1 MDQKKAKDFYGL
13 LTHRKKPSF
22 QHEYFSKWIGRMYES
37 NGHHMIAFKLYLIF
51 LKTNLEDQLVP
62 TRIHFLCFW
71 DDIFRLQGKKIS
83 NRLGKPLLLHS
94 EMIVFS
100 VKLQQQNGNQA
111 FSVFLWKKLGRICF
125 LRFKKVK
132 CFKKWKILN
141 IFYFNLWIRTSKTKR
156 DYNQKKNSHFFW
168 IQKEDFKETE
178 KLFFL
183 TLHNFFQMNNNNFFP
198 KKKFQ
203 VLFRSISF
211 SQKEKQPLLFTIWKD
226 LTLLNMKKL
235 SEKNIKIF
243 FYITKIHVK
252 WFIALSVQWAK
263 EKKEKNNAFF
273 MKIFL
278 KKKWET
284 LYESY
289 NPIGRNFS
297 FQTGFL
303 SKLAN
308 LQLVNGFLVE
318 SLNSYKAMVKKK
330 YSSIELLN
338 KIALIK
344 EKMFTKSKALR
355 TFIQGIKIYFE
366 KTLSVPKKYFRSQ
379 GPVWKIWKQMEN
391 FFEIGNIDR
400 LSHLVISILLLQ
412 TRKLFRFLQ
421 FHEKYRKK
429 VQKKKYTRL
438 PGKDYLKK
446 FFFLKNSLEVMKKK
460 KFQTIFAPLLNCLV
474 ERIVFLFEKNQV
486 FRKKDKSLHFLV
498 SNPLFYHQHSRF
510 VRYVSMSVMI
520 QKKKFK
526 KTYTI
531 LRLQCI
537 KDPYSFH
544 QWCLLSK
551 FENQFGFLIAKTL
564 RYSLRLLIKYPSS
577 VPAMIFS
584 GNHCSFFGSFGY
596 SLAEYFQAYRWK
608 KDSPFLNFL
617 ISIQYLNGSLSRK
630 VLNSE
635 FSIFLSLCFFSE
647 YKRLRLFVSQRI
659 LHRSLSSKFL
669 EIELMYNTAR
679 LYLFLG
685 LNYQALKTFQKGL
698 RWPQTALSVNK
709 TRRRFIFFRQ
719 KNLKKEMLFNISIL
733 FRAFGNKALSEL
745 NE

>member
-1 MDQKKAKDFYGL
+1 M
-13 LTHRKKPSF
+13 
-22 QHEYFSKWIGRMYES
+22 
-37 NGHHMIAFKLYLIF
+37 
-51 LKTNLEDQLVP
+51 
-62 TRIHFLCFW
+62 
-71 DDIFRLQGKKIS
+71 
-83 NRLGKPLLLHS
+83 
-94 EMIVFS
+94 
-100 VKLQQQNGNQA
+100 
-111 FSVFLWKKLGRICF
+111 
-125 LRFKKVK
+125 
-132 CFKKWKILN
+132 
-141 IFYFNLWIRTSKTKR
+141 RTSKTKG
-156 DYNQKKNSHFFW
+156 DCNQKKKTHTHFFW
-168 IQKEDFKETE
+168 IQKEDFKET
-178 KLFFL
+178 KQLFFL
-183 TLHNFFQMNNNNFFP
+183 TLHTFFQWNNNNFFP

-203 VLFRSISF
+203 CLFRSISF
-211 SQKEKQPLLFTIWKD
+211 SQKEKKPLLFAIWNR
-226 LTLLNMKKL
+226 LSVLNRKKL

-243 FYITKIHVK
+243 LYLTKIHMK
-252 WFIALSVQWAK
+252 WFIALSSQWVG
-263 EKKEKNNAFF
+263 EKKKEENVSFF
-273 MKIFL
+273 MKIFS
-278 KKKWET
+278 KKKKRET
-284 LYESY
+284 MYESY
-289 NPIGRNFS
+289 NPIGRNVS

-318 SLNSYKAMVKKK
+318 SLQSYEIMVKKK
-330 YSSIELLN
+330 YSSVELLN

-344 EKMFTKSKALR
+344 EKMFPKSKALR
-355 TFIQGIKIYFE
+355 TFIQGIKIYFQ
-366 KTLSVPKKYFRSQ
+366 KTLSVPKKKYVRPQ
-379 GPVWKIWKQMEN
+379 GSAVWKMWKQIEN
-391 FFEIGNIDR
+391 FFEMGDIDR
-400 LSHLVISILLLQ
+400 LSYLVISILLLQ
-412 TRKLFRFLQ
+412 TRKIFRFFQ

-429 VQKKKYTRL
+429 LQKKKYL
-438 PGKDYLKK
+438 KLHGKDYLKK
-446 FFFLKNSLEVMKKK
+446 FFLLKNAMQIMKKK
-460 KFQTIFAPLLNCLV
+460 NFQTIFVPLFERLV
-474 ERIVFLFEKNQV
+474 ERVLFCFFLLLFQKNQV
-486 FRKKDKSLHFLV
+486 FGRKDKSLHFLV
-498 SNPLFYHQHSRF
+498 SNPLFYNQQSRF

-526 KTYTI
+526 KTYTM

-537 KDPYSFH
+537 KDPYSFY

-647 YKRLRLFVSQRI
+647 YKRLRLFVSQRM
-659 LHRSLSSKFL
+659 LQRSLSSKFL
-669 EIELMYNTAR
+669 EVELLYNTAR

-698 RWPQTALSVNK
+698 RWFQTALSVNK
-709 TRRRFIFFRQ
+709 TRRRFLFFQQ

-733 FRAFGNKALSEL
+733 FRAFGNKILSEQ
-745 NE
+745 NKE